1 MKQNK
6 QGPMHAEQASGSSF
20 VPCSLLQE
28 HFWNLE
34 QRMAG
39 SGSLCVQ
46 GGFRISGRLE
56 LSALERGLDELI
68 RRHHIL
74 RTRFSL
80 IEGAPAQIVEEAR
93 HLALTV
99 LELSQAGEGERRAAA
114 EEHARRPFDP
124 SRGPLLHAT
133 LLRLGSQEH
142 VLLLGMH
149 RLIADEACFGV
160 LGRELTAL
168 YGVFSAGRTPRLPEP
183 SQYAEFAREQRSR
196 LRGETLDLHLGFWKQ
211 QLAGATPAQLPTDLP
226 ASLGRSGARAR
237 HPFVLPHALVEAL
250 RALEAG
256 EADSLRVTLLAA
268 FRLLLHRHAHQQEDI
283 SVGLL
288 LPHEA
293 GRSELLGPVASPL
306 VLRTPLM
313 GNPTFHS
320 LRSAVR
326 GTLTEALAHRALPFE
341 ALLDALRPGR
351 EPGPALLQALVIF
364 ETPTSELLL
373 LPELSFVPLDTEGG
387 VAPCDL
393 TLRLSE
399 GPDELRGALEYNAE
413 LFRAATI
420 ARMVERFQRLLE
432 GIAATPGRRVSELPL
447 LPRQE
452 QHLLIEEWN
461 DARLPVTPDVCAHQ
475 LFEEQVQRT
484 PDAVAVTFEGAQ
496 LTYAELERRANQL
509 AHHLRSLGV
518 GLETRVG
525 LCVERSLEMVVG
537 IFGILK
543 AGGAYVPL
551 DPAVPAERLG
561 FMMADSGLPVL
572 LTQERLVS
580 GLPEHGAQ
588 VVRLD
593 SDWERIARRSTEPPA
608 SGSSSASLA
617 YVIYTSGST
626 GKPKG
631 TLLAHRGLCNTAR
644 AAIEALAI
652 RPDSRVLQFS
662 SLGFD
667 ASVWEIF
674 STLLAG
680 ARLVLGSR
688 EALLPGAPLQTLLK
702 EQAVTT
708 ATLTPSVL
716 TQLEAASLLPTLETV
731 AAAGEA
737 CTPELV

>member
-1 MKQNK
+1 
-6 QGPMHAEQASGSSF
+6 
-20 VPCSLLQE
+20 
-28 HFWNLE
+28 
-34 QRMAG
+34 MAG

-46 GGFRISGRLE
+46 GGFRISGGLE
-56 LSALERGLDELI
+56 VSALERSLDELI
-68 RRHHIL
+68 RRHQIL
-74 RTRFSL
+74 RTRFSV
-80 IEGAPAQIVEEAR
+80 IDGAVAQSVEEAG

-99 LELSQAGEGERRAAA
+99 LGLSRAGEGERKAAV
-114 EEHARRPFDP
+114 EEHARRPFNA
-124 SRGPLLHAT
+124 SQGPLVRAT

-149 RLIADEACFGV
+149 RLVADEASFGV
-160 LGRELTAL
+160 LGRELAAL
-168 YGVFSAGRTPRLPEP
+168 YDAFRAGRTPRLPEP
-183 SQYAEFAREQRSR
+183 AQYAEFAREQRSR
-196 LRGETLDLHLGFWKQ
+196 LRGETLELHLGFWKQ
-211 QLAGATPAQLPTDLP
+211 RLAGAPPAQLPTDLP
-226 ASLGRSGARAR
+226 LSQGRSGRRAR

-256 EADSLRVTLLAA
+256 QADSLRVTLLAA
-268 FRLLLHRHAHQQEDI
+268 FRLLLHRHAHQQEDM

-288 LPHEA
+288 VPHET
-293 GRSELLGPVASPL
+293 GRPELLGPVASPL
-306 VLRTPLM
+306 VLRTPLI

-326 GTLTEALAHRALPFE
+326 GTLTQALAHGELPFG
-341 ALLDALRPGR
+341 ALLEALRPGR
-351 EPGPALLQALVIF
+351 EPGLALLQALVIF
-364 ETPTSELLL
+364 EAPTSELLL
-373 LPELSFVPLDTEGG
+373 LPELSFVPLDTQGG
-387 VAPCDL
+387 VTSCDL

-399 GPDELRGALEYNAE
+399 GPGEVRGALEYDAE
-413 LFRAATI
+413 LFRATTI
-420 ARMVERFQRLLE
+420 VRMVERFQRLLE
-432 GIAATPGRRVSELPL
+432 GIAATPQQRVSELPL
-447 LPRQE
+447 LPRRE
-452 QHLLIEEWN
+452 QHLLLEEWN
-461 DARLPVTPDVCAHQ
+461 DARLPAPPDICAHQ
-475 LFEEQVQRT
+475 LFEQQAQRT

-496 LTYAELERRANQL
+496 LTYAELDRRANQL
-509 AHHLRSLGV
+509 AHHLCSLGV

-525 LCVERSLEMVVG
+525 LCVERSLELIVG
-537 IFGILK
+537 ILGTLK

-551 DPAVPAERLG
+551 DPAVPVERLA

-580 GLPEHGAQ
+580 ALPEHGAR

-593 SDWERIARRSTEPPA
+593 ADWEQIARRSAQPAA
-608 SGSSSASLA
+608 SGSASANLA

-631 TLLAHRGLCNTAR
+631 TLLEHGGLCNTAR

-674 STLLAG
+674 SALLAG
-680 ARLVLGSR
+680 ARLVLASR
-688 EALLPGAPLQTLLK
+688 EALMPGAPLQTLLK

-737 CTPELV
+737 CTPELVARWKPGRRFVNAYGPTEVTICATQN